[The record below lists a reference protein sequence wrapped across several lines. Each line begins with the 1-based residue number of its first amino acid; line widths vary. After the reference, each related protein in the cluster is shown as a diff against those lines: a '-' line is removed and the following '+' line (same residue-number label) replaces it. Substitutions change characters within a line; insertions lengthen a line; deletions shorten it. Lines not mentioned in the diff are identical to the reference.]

1 MSGNGNPLREIRSR
15 TIHMTRLRYQTG
27 GLTHSSN
34 IMMEKPA
41 VMRPRYSPW
50 LVSSGRHPR
59 PRSSIRRSARAATM
73 HMLHVISRPESQKT
87 AMMVM
92 TTILSI
98 SSSLRGD
105 CRFLC
110 RVISTR
116 APSDTITG
124 VIVRV
129 CGRVGTAFLSGSRT
143 SLVGKHADYGKYGMQ
158 RREKNEKR
166 PEQVRK
172 TLIWGPIVLFR
183 PPVCLEGG
191 NWVSACRGVRSR
203 PCGGA
208 SCRAWSSRC
217 R

>member
-1 MSGNGNPLREIRSR
+1 MGALASKSQLRMSFVRWALVCVPLIMLLGFLSGRSVPSGDQN
-15 TIHMTRLRYQTG
+15 LWYQA
-27 GLTHSSN
+27 L
-34 IMMEKPA
+34 EKPA
-41 VMRPRYSPW
+41 VTRPRYSTW

-116 APSDTITG
+116 APSDTVTG
-124 VIVRV
+124 
-129 CGRVGTAFLSGSRT
+129 G
-143 SLVGKHADYGKYGMQ
+143 
-158 RREKNEKR
+158 E
-166 PEQVRK
+166 
-172 TLIWGPIVLFR
+172 
-183 PPVCLEGG
+183 
-191 NWVSACRGVRSR
+191 GVRNHGRSFFFQFV
-203 PCGGA
+203 
-208 SCRAWSSRC
+208 SW
-217 R
+217 

>member
-1 MSGNGNPLREIRSR
+1 
-15 TIHMTRLRYQTG
+15 MTRLRYQTG

-50 LVSSGRHPR
+50 LVSSGRHPH

-116 APSDTITG
+116 APSDTVTG
-124 VIVRV
+124 
-129 CGRVGTAFLSGSRT
+129 G
-143 SLVGKHADYGKYGMQ
+143 
-158 RREKNEKR
+158 E
-166 PEQVRK
+166 
-172 TLIWGPIVLFR
+172 
-183 PPVCLEGG
+183 
-191 NWVSACRGVRSR
+191 GVRNHGRSFFFQFV
-203 PCGGA
+203 
-208 SCRAWSSRC
+208 SW
-217 R
+217 

>member
-1 MSGNGNPLREIRSR
+1 
-15 TIHMTRLRYQTG
+15 MTRLRYQTG

-116 APSDTITG
+116 APSDTVTG
-124 VIVRV
+124 GVRV
-129 CGRVGTAFLSGSRT
+129 CGIMAVLSSSSLFLGKTTVAWCIGNAGPWERRTAGTGVPETVVRVS
-143 SLVGKHADYGKYGMQ
+143 V
-158 RREKNEKR
+158 
-166 PEQVRK
+166 
-172 TLIWGPIVLFR
+172 VLFR
-183 PPVCLEGG
+183 PPVCLEGELG
-191 NWVSACRGVRSR
+191 QRLPWRAVTSMRRRFMSSMVQPMPVRATAARSM
-203 PCGGA
+203 PFVFA
-208 SCRAWSSRC
+208 PVDAMT
-217 R
+217 